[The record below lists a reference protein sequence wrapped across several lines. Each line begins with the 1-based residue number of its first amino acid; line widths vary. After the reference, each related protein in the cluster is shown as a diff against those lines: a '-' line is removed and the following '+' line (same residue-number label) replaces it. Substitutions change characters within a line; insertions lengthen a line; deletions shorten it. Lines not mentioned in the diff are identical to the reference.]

1 MLPGSR
7 IIFIFRRISDQLSP
21 QIPSTS
27 LFLGVEWQLPLP
39 LVPKLTLT
47 SARRQHPRTPHPP
60 LHEGLTSPRAPHRRR
75 PQPKYLFVHIV
86 IERI

>member
-1 MLPGSR
+1 MLLVPGSR
-7 IIFIFRRISDQLSP
+7 IMIIIYIRVGYPISLSP

-60 LHEGLTSPRAPHRRR
+60 ATRGLDVPAADHRPNTCLSTS
-75 PQPKYLFVHIV
+75 
-86 IERI
+86 

>member
-1 MLPGSR
+1 MIASLHKL
-7 IIFIFRRISDQLSP
+7 QLF

-27 LFLGVEWQLPLP
+27 LFSGVEWQLPLP

-60 LHEGLTSPRAPHRRR
+60 LHGGLDVPPGSPPPPTTAQTPVCPHRN
-75 PQPKYLFVHIV
+75 
-86 IERI
+86 